1 MQPVLQQL
9 CQGDIGLRAALTRR
23 DHLFIDG
30 RSLRVA
36 VFAPQGI
43 GQAHTTQGAHD
54 AAVRRAVANP
64 RALQL
69 SAALAYAAQ
78 AEDIL
83 RMLG

>member
-9 CQGDIGLRAALTRR
+9 CQGDIGLRTALTRGN
-23 DHLFIDG
+23 HLFIDG

-43 GQAHTTQGAHD
+43 GQALAAQGTHD
-54 AAVRRAVANP
+54 SAVRRAVANP

-69 SAALAYAAQ
+69 SAALTYTAQ